1 MKRAALALG
10 LALALPCAALAQPPT
25 TSPAPAASTGPIV
38 LVFDA
43 GGSRISAE
51 RVRRSLAATLHRSVL
66 RMTDTGATA
75 APTTLTLAFQPP
87 HDWVLDVTR
96 DGRRATRRV
105 TLRAATI
112 ASLTRLAATLVSELD
127 PAPPAP
133 TTRRG
138 DWIALIGDEIID
150 PFSGQPPA
158 VYRRR
163 SRGFEGELVDPFS
176 TTGRQRGYDDVIDP
190 WSR

>member
-1 MKRAALALG
+1 MKRVALVLG
-10 LALALPCAALAQPPT
+10 LLLTLPCAARAQTPPPP
-25 TSPAPAASTGPIV
+25 SPTPVV

-43 GGSRISAE
+43 GGSRISAD
-51 RVRRSLAATLHRSVL
+51 RMRRSLAATLHRTVL
-66 RMTDTGATA
+66 RMTDSGATA
-75 APTTLTLAFQPP
+75 ATTTLTLAFQPP

-96 DGRRATRRV
+96 EGRRATRRV
-105 TLRAATI
+105 TLRSATI
-112 ASLTRLAATLVSELD
+112 ASLSHLAATLLGELD
-127 PAPPAP
+127 PLPPPP
-133 TTRRG
+133 TTSRRG

-163 SRGFEGELVDPFS
+163 SRGFDGELVDPFS
-176 TTGRQRGYDDVIDP
+176 TTARQRGYDDVIDP